1 MSEKK
6 PETKEKEQA
15 ASSINDKAYFAA
27 KTIEELNTSLEASIP
42 VTNMTPPIFPM
53 CLQIAALKLEA
64 IFGPGLKEM
73 PNALIYT
80 LNQVLE
86 MRGKKVRLIDH
97 GLPTFASFYWN
108 KHKAGD
114 SETAVYTRIL
124 HKFNGDKVSKPQL
137 ISYREYHTHMH
148 PDITPKGLAK
158 LSDELEIEPKV
169 VKVY

>member
-27 KTIEELNTSLEASIP
+27 KTIEELNTSLEASSHVI
-42 VTNMTPPIFPM
+42 NMTPPIFPT
-53 CLQIAALKLEA
+53 CLKVAALKLEA

-73 PNALIYT
+73 PNALIHT
-80 LNQVLE
+80 LNQILE
-86 MRGKKVRLIDH
+86 VTGQKVRLIDH
-97 GLPTFASFYWN
+97 GLPTFASFYYN

-114 SETAVYTRIL
+114 SESTIYTRIL
-124 HKFNGDKVSKPQL
+124 HKFNGDKVGKPQL
-137 ISYREYHTHMH
+137 ISYKEYHTHMH
-148 PDITPKGLAK
+148 PDITPKELAK
-158 LSDELEIEPKV
+158 LNDEVGIEPKV